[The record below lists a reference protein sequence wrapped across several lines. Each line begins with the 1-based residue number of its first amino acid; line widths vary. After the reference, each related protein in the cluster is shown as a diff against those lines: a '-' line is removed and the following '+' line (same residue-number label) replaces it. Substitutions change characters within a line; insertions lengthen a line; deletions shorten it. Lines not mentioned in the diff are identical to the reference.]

1 MTNFSS
7 IKKLSQFLI
16 SPRTEVFFVIVL
28 VSLGLANSSAN
39 AGEAQPQEVEM
50 HHPKGWQFAMPKGD
64 PVKGRAVF
72 DKFSCYS
79 CHEVRGE
86 KFPPLDKSQA
96 VGPEL
101 SQMGPMHPL
110 EYFTESIINPSVV
123 GAKKYR
129 GPDGK
134 SKMPTFNDDMS
145 VQELIDVSSYLASLR
160 PKGVPK
166 LVSGIGKVI
175 ALVPETQ
182 EIVVDHEEIKG
193 FMDAMT
199 MGYKV
204 NPTSLLKTVKPGD
217 KVRFTIDTEKRAIT
231 KFEKLKN

>member
-1 MTNFSS
+1 MS
-7 IKKLSQFLI
+7 KKHAFLSGCLI
-16 SPRTEVFFVIVL
+16 LILSMWAARIGAAEP
-28 VSLGLANSSAN
+28 
-39 AGEAQPQEVEM
+39 EM
-50 HHPKGWQFAMPKGD
+50 HHPKGWTFTMPKGD
-64 PVKGRAVF
+64 PVKGRAVY

-79 CHEVRGE
+79 CHEIRGE
-86 KFPPLDKSQA
+86 KFPPLDKNQA

-101 SQMGPMHPL
+101 SQMGPLHPL
-110 EYFTESIINPSVV
+110 EYFTESIVNPSAV

-134 SKMPTFNDDMS
+134 SKMPSFNEDMT
-145 VQELIDVSSYLASLR
+145 VQELIDLSAYLASLR
-160 PKGVPK
+160 PKGMPK
-166 LVSGIGKVI
+166 SVSGVGKVI

-204 NPTSLLKTVKPGD
+204 SPVSLLKTVKTGD

-231 KFEKLKN
+231 KIEKLKN

>member
-1 MTNFSS
+1 MS
-7 IKKLSQFLI
+7 KKQTCFCSC
-16 SPRTEVFFVIVL
+16 VIL
-28 VSLGLANSSAN
+28 LFTTWSAPIG
-39 AGEAQPQEVEM
+39 AAEPEM
-50 HHPKGWQFAMPKGD
+50 HHPKGWTFKMPKGD

-86 KFPPLDKSQA
+86 KFPPLDKGQA

-110 EYFTESIINPSVV
+110 EYFTESTINPDAV
-123 GAKKYR
+123 GGKKYR

-134 SKMPTFNDDMS
+134 SKMPTFNQDMT
-145 VQELIDVSSYLASLR
+145 VQELIDLSTYLASLR

-166 LVSGIGKVI
+166 FVTGEGKVI
-175 ALVPETQ
+175 ALVSGSHQ
-182 EIVVDHEEIKG
+182 IVVDHEEIKG

-199 MGYKV
+199 MGYPVDPK
-204 NPTSLLKTVKPGD
+204 LIQGLKPGD
-217 KVRFTIDTEKRAIT
+217 KIRFTIDTDKRAIT
-231 KFEKLKN
+231 KIEKLKT

>member
-1 MTNFSS
+1 M
-7 IKKLSQFLI
+7 
-16 SPRTEVFFVIVL
+16 PRKEVCV
-28 VSLGLANSSAN
+28 GLAIVFLFASISLVN
-39 AGEAQPQEVEM
+39 AAEVDM
-50 HHPKGWQFAMPKGD
+50 HHPKGWTFTMPKGD
-64 PVKGRAVF
+64 PVKGRAAF

-86 KFPPLDKSQA
+86 KFSAPDKGQA

-101 SQMGPMHPL
+101 SQMGPLHPL
-110 EYFTESIINPSVV
+110 EYFTESTINPDAV

-134 SKMPTFNDDMS
+134 SKMPSFNDDMT
-145 VQELIDVSSYLASLR
+145 VQELVDLSAYMASLR

-166 LVSGIGKVI
+166 LVSGVGKIV
-175 ALVPETQ
+175 ALVPESQ
-182 EIVVDHEEIKG
+182 QIVVDHEEIKG

-204 NPTSLLKTVKPGD
+204 SSNSLLKGLKPGD
-217 KVRFTIDTEKRAIT
+217 KIRFAIDTEKHAVT
-231 KFEKLKN
+231 KIEKLKS

>member
-1 MTNFSS
+1 M
-7 IKKLSQFLI
+7 
-16 SPRTEVFFVIVL
+16 PRRKVCV
-28 VSLGLANSSAN
+28 GLAVVLLFASISLVN
-39 AGEAQPQEVEM
+39 AVEVDM
-50 HHPKGWQFAMPKGD
+50 HHPKGWTFTMPKGD
-64 PVKGRAVF
+64 SVKGRAAF

-86 KFPPLDKSQA
+86 KFPAADKGQA

-101 SQMGPMHPL
+101 SQMGPLHPL
-110 EYFTESIINPSVV
+110 EYFTESTINPDAV

-134 SKMPTFNDDMS
+134 SKMPSFNDDMT
-145 VQELIDVSSYLASLR
+145 VQELIDLSAYMASLR

-175 ALVPETQ
+175 ALVPESQ
-182 EIVVDHEEIKG
+182 QIVVDHEEIKG

-204 NPTSLLKTVKPGD
+204 SSNSLLKGLKPGD
-217 KVRFTIDTEKRAIT
+217 KIRFAIDTEKHAVT
-231 KFEKLKN
+231 KIEKLKS

>member
-1 MTNFSS
+1 MSKIQKGFLLYSVFTLSVGPFS
-7 IKKLSQFLI
+7 
-16 SPRTEVFFVIVL
+16 
-28 VSLGLANSSAN
+28 LAAEKRQP
-39 AGEAQPQEVEM
+39 GEMEM
-50 HHPKGWQFAMPKGD
+50 HHPRGWQFTMPKGD
-64 PVKGRAVF
+64 ADKGREVF
-72 DKFSCYS
+72 EKFACYV

-86 KFPPLDKSQA
+86 KFPAAAPGSVL
-96 VGPEL
+96 GPEL
-101 SQMGPMHPL
+101 SQMGPLHPL
-110 EYFTESIINPSVV
+110 EYFTESVVNPSAHA
-123 GAKKYR
+123 AKKYR

-134 SKMPTFNDDMS
+134 STMPANNDRMT
-145 VQELIDVSSYLASLR
+145 VQELIDLSTYMAALK

-166 LVSGIGKVI
+166 SVNGVGKVI

-217 KVRFTIDTEKRAIT
+217 KVRFTIDTDKRAIT
-231 KFEKLKN
+231 KIEKLKN

>member
-1 MTNFSS
+1 ML
-7 IKKLSQFLI
+7 KKQSWFLI
-16 SPRTEVFFVIVL
+16 CIVSMFATSA
-28 VSLGLANSSAN
+28 VSTGAA
-39 AGEAQPQEVEM
+39 EPEM
-50 HHPKGWQFAMPKGD
+50 HHPKGWQFTMPKGD
-64 PVKGRAVF
+64 PAKGRAVF
-72 DKFSCYS
+72 NKFSCYS

-86 KFPPLDKSQA
+86 KFPPLDKNQA

-101 SQMGPMHPL
+101 AQMGPLHPL
-110 EYFTESIINPSVV
+110 EYFTESTINPSAV

-134 SKMPTFNDDMS
+134 SKMPTFNDDMT
-145 VQELIDVSSYLASLR
+145 VQELIDLSTYLASLK

-166 LVSGIGKVI
+166 SVTGIGKVI
-175 ALVPETQ
+175 TLVPETQ

-204 NPTSLLKTVKPGD
+204 SAKSLLNTVKAGD
-217 KVRFTIDTEKRAIT
+217 KVRFTIDTDKRAIARL
-231 KFEKLKN
+231 EKLKN

>member
-1 MTNFSS
+1 MLRREWYFFTVVVFVFSLFS
-7 IKKLSQFLI
+7 VGAGWRK
-16 SPRTEVFFVIVL
+16 
-28 VSLGLANSSAN
+28 AN
-39 AGEAQPQEVEM
+39 AGEAEM
-50 HHPKGWQFAMPKGD
+50 HHPKGWTFTMPKGD

-79 CHEVRGE
+79 CHDVRGE
-86 KFPPLDKSQA
+86 KFPPLDKGQA

-110 EYFTESIINPSVV
+110 EYFTESTINPDAV

-134 SKMPTFNDDMS
+134 SKMPHFNADMT
-145 VQELIDVSSYLASLR
+145 VQELIDISAYQSSLR
-160 PKGVPK
+160 PKGVAK
-166 LVSGIGKVI
+166 SVSGVGKVI

-204 NPTSLLKTVKPGD
+204 SPTSLLKTVKAGD
-217 KVRFTIDTEKRAIT
+217 KIRFTIDTDKRAIT
-231 KFEKLKN
+231 KIEKLKN

>member
-1 MTNFSS
+1 MAAKMFAIVCS
-7 IKKLSQFLI
+7 LGFLI
-16 SPRTEVFFVIVL
+16 SDAHFGT
-28 VSLGLANSSAN
+28 SSAQ
-39 AGEAQPQEVEM
+39 AGEPEM
-50 HHPKGWQFAMPKGD
+50 HHPKGWTFTMPKGD

-86 KFPPLDKSQA
+86 KFPPLDKGQA

-110 EYFTESIINPSVV
+110 EYFTESTINPDAV
-123 GAKKYR
+123 GARKYR

-134 SKMPTFNDDMS
+134 SKMPNFNADMT
-145 VQELIDVSSYLASLR
+145 VQELIDLSAYQSSLR
-160 PKGVPK
+160 PKNVPK
-166 LVSGIGKVI
+166 FVTIEGKVL
-175 ALVPETQ
+175 ALVPQTQ
-182 EIVVDHEEIKG
+182 EIIVEHGEIKD

-204 NPTSLLKTVKPGD
+204 SPTSLLKTVKAGD
-217 KVRFTIDTEKRAIT
+217 KIRFTIDTDKRAIT
-231 KFEKLKN
+231 KIEKLKN

>member
-1 MTNFSS
+1 MSS
-7 IKKLSQFLI
+7 TRCWSVFITILLVAIVTISLLSWLE
-16 SPRTEVFFVIVL
+16 TK
-28 VSLGLANSSAN
+28 GN
-39 AGEAQPQEVEM
+39 AGEAEM
-50 HHPKGWQFAMPKGD
+50 HHPKGWQFTMPKGD
-64 PVKGRAVF
+64 PVKGRVVF

-86 KFPPLDKSQA
+86 KFPAPDRGQA

-101 SQMGPMHPL
+101 AQMGPLHPL
-110 EYFTESIINPSVV
+110 EYFTESTINPDAV

-134 SKMPTFNDDMS
+134 SKMPTFNNDMT
-145 VQELIDVSSYLASLR
+145 VQELIDLSSYLASLK

-166 LVSGIGKVI
+166 SVSGVGKVI

-204 NPTSLLKTVKPGD
+204 NPTSLLKSVKPGD
-217 KVRFTIDTEKRAIT
+217 KVRFTIDTDKRAIT
-231 KFEKLKN
+231 KLEKLKN